1 MVTTLRAR
9 FDGKVIVP
17 VGPVDLPV
25 DREFTFHVDV
35 EAPQSPGKSS
45 AQRLAEKLAAR
56 SNSNLPADFS
66 AQHDHYL
73 YGTPKRENP

>member
-1 MVTTLRAR
+1 MVTTLRAK

-17 VGPVDLPV
+17 VGPIDLPL
-25 DREFTFHVDV
+25 DRELTFQVDV
-35 EAPQSPGKSS
+35 DIPQSSGKSG
-45 AQRLAEKLAAR
+45 AQRLAEKLAAH

-73 YGTPKRENP
+73 YGIPKRENP